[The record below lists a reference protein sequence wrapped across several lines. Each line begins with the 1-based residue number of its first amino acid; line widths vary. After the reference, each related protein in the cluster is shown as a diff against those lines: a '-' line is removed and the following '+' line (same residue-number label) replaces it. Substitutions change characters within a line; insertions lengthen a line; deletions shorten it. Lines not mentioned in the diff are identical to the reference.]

1 MKIKMTK
8 RLTAIII
15 ACTLTLAVGTAFAFS
30 PGALDIGANI
40 NLATPTY
47 VVWSDVF
54 LSTYNPD
61 VISPNPGPPM
71 PMYFPL
77 FGHQRAEIVDSRG
90 RADQAIEWD
99 LFLYGCDDM
108 GEFIAWGSIMAQA
121 TNNSERFPMLIT
133 ALNPVVELEG
143 DFYDP
148 AVFGLSLVFES
159 DSLDDFLGVLQPGET
174 TPDLWITIE
183 WDGTW
188 PEGWEYY
195 DIDGYALAATLTL
208 TFTYEIYA
216 D

>member
-47 VVWSDVF
+47 VEWSAVE
-54 LSTYNPD
+54 LNSYSLIP
-61 VISPNPGPPM
+61 SPNPGPPM
-71 PMYFPL
+71 PAPAYFPL
-77 FGHQRAEIVDSRG
+77 FGHQRAEITEARG
-90 RADQAIEWD
+90 RAGQLIEWD
-99 LFLYGCDDM
+99 LFLYGCYDDD
-108 GEFIAWGSIMAQA
+108 EFIAWGSIMATA

-133 ALNPVVELEG
+133 AINPVIVLEG

-148 AVFGLSLVFES
+148 AVFGLSLDFLG
-159 DSLDDFLGVLQPGET
+159 SLDDFLGVLDAGET
-174 TPDLWITIE
+174 TPYLWVE
-183 WDGTW
+183 VSWDGTW
-188 PEGWEYY
+188 PEGWDYY

-208 TFTYEIYA
+208 SFTYEIYV